1 MVLKQ
6 DKQGGGLPVL
16 VRCGMPPVLAGISN
30 RTVNVGQAVA
40 FTASDPGA
48 GSRPVQ
54 FYRVVVGPPLP

>member
-1 MVLKQ
+1 M
-6 DKQGGGLPVL
+6 